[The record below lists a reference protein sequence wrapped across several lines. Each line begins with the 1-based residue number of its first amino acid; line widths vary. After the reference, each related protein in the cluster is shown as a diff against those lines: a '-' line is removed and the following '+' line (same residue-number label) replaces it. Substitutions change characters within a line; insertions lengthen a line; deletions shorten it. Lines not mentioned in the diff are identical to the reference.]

1 MQFRITLSLLI
12 FFSILDGFGQSKGKG
27 YQYSINIADPVDD
40 RIFVSLVPPK
50 TKDREVIFFMPRVVP
65 GTYAIADYGRYLKN
79 FLAYDKK
86 GRTLDVQKVNE
97 NTWKIKATKPV
108 AKITYWVDDSFDT
121 SVDGPEIFW
130 PAGTNIEEKRN
141 FIINTSGFFG
151 YIKGKTELPFELRIT
166 RPADFY
172 GSTGLVPSKA
182 PTEKNASTKVT
193 DSTATDVFRVS
204 DYDELIDSPLM
215 YARPDT
221 AIIRVANTE
230 VLIGSY
236 SPNGLITA
244 DQIAE
249 NLREVLTA
257 QTKYLGG
264 QLPVNKYAF
273 IFYFTDQPVMNY
285 GALEHSYS
293 SLYYMPETTIDEMK
307 QQLRDFAA
315 HEFFHILTP
324 LTIHSEEIKNF
335 NFNDPRMSK
344 HLWMYEGVTE
354 YFAMNVQV
362 KSGMIDPGQFINML
376 YEKMET
382 ADQFIDNV
390 PFTEISANVLDKY
403 HDQFYNVYQKGA
415 LIGLC
420 LDLKLRK
427 LSGGK
432 TGLRDLM
439 LALSKRY
446 GKEKAFKDEEL
457 FDVITAM
464 TYPEIGQFFNRYVQG
479 SEPLPITEVLGYVGI
494 NYKKE
499 EKYMDYS
506 LGLTNNDLDVTDIDS
521 KPRISIINSASHN
534 EIGKALGFRDGD
546 VIVAIN
552 GEQMPDLG
560 PELIAFFTKHKK
572 ALADLKTLTYT
583 VMRKDESGSWVEVE
597 LSAPVRQIEITRS
610 HVIVP
615 DPNATKEQVELREA
629 WLN

>member
-12 FFSILDGFGQSKGKG
+12 FFSILDGFGQSTGKG
-27 YQYSINIADPVDD
+27 YQYSINIAVPVDD

-50 TKDREVIFFMPRVVP
+50 SKDREVIFFMPKIVP
-65 GTYAIADYGRYLKN
+65 GTYAIADYGRYVNN

-86 GRTLDVQKVNE
+86 GRTLDVKKVNE
-97 NTWKIKATKPV
+97 NTWKINATKPV

-130 PAGTNIEEKRN
+130 PAGTNIEEHRN
-141 FIINTSGFFG
+141 YIINTSGFFG
-151 YIKGKTELPFELRIT
+151 YIKDKTDLPFELHIT
-166 RPADFY
+166 RPKDFY

-182 PTEKNASTKVT
+182 PTGKNASAKAT

-215 YARPDT
+215 YAKPDT
-221 AIIRVANTE
+221 ATIRVANTE

-236 SPNGLITA
+236 SPNGLVTA
-244 DQIAE
+244 QQIAE
-249 NLREVLTA
+249 SLREVLTA

-285 GALEHSYS
+285 GALEHSFS
-293 SLYYMPETTIDEMK
+293 SLYYMPETPIDEMK

-324 LTIHSEEIKNF
+324 LTIHSEEIANF
-335 NFNDPRMSK
+335 DFGNPKMSK

-354 YFAMNVQV
+354 YFAMNMQV
-362 KSGMIDPGQFINML
+362 KSGMINPGQFINML

-432 TGLRDLM
+432 TGLRDMM
-439 LALSKRY
+439 LALSKKY
-446 GKEKAFKDEEL
+446 GKEKAFKDDEL

-464 TYPEIGQFFNRYVQG
+464 TYPAIGEFFKRYVQG
-479 SEPLPITEVLGYVGI
+479 PEPLPITEVLADVGI
-494 NYKKE
+494 NYKRE

-506 LGLTNNDLDVTDIDS
+506 LGLSSADLDVTDVDS
-521 KPRISIINSASHN
+521 KPRISIINSKGHN
-534 EIGKALGFRDGD
+534 QMGKALGFRDGD
-546 VIVAIN
+546 IILAIN
-552 GEQMPDLG
+552 GELMPDLG
-560 PELIAFFTKHKK
+560 PELSTFFTKHYK
-572 ALADLKTLTYT
+572 ALAESKTLTYT
-583 VMRKDESGSWVEVE
+583 VMRKDESGAWVEIE
-597 LSAPVRQIEITRS
+597 LSAPVRQIEITKL

-615 DPNATKEQVELREA
+615 DPNATKEQVELRNA
-629 WLN
+629 WLK